1 MLSVV
6 FELLFWLAVVAL
18 PVWIWLDAVA
28 ALWAALIYLVLHIL
42 IQNWKFIRFQ
52 KWLNSESLQ
61 VNPDWNGAWLD
72 VAARINRQQ
81 LVADNSAKLNE
92 RRLQDF
98 LLAIQASPNGVILLD
113 GEARI
118 DWCNDTAASHLGLDV
133 KKDRLQHI
141 VHLVRDPLFTRY
153 FAQDNHPSEV
163 LIDGRSTSV
172 SNFRKLSVQLHK
184 YGDGRLLLLS
194 RDVTEVVKAEA
205 MRRDFVANVSH
216 EIRTPLT
223 VLGGFVETLQS
234 VPLDEQET
242 QKYLQL
248 MSSQAGRMQSLV
260 ADLLTLSQ
268 LEATQS
274 PIGQEYV
281 SLPDLVTQVMSEA
294 NAFTSL
300 LAEQQIGKKHA
311 LVFDQVPILW
321 LMGSQKE
328 LFSALSNLVSNA
340 IRYTPLGGLVHLTF
354 LQTVDQLTIS
364 VKDTGPGIA
373 SEHLPRLTERFYRID
388 QSRSRETGGTG
399 LGLAITKHVMQRHG
413 GELQVQSEQ
422 GKGSTFNLIFPASRI
437 ANQIATPDLQT
448 HT

>member
-354 LQTVDQLTIS
+354 LQTDDQLTIS

-437 ANQIATPDLQT
+437 ANQIATPDLQS

>member
-1 MLSVV
+1 MFYVV
-6 FELLFWLAVVAL
+6 FELLFWLVVVAL

-28 ALWAALIYLVLHIL
+28 ALLAASIYLVLFIL
-42 IQNWKFIRFQ
+42 IQDWKFSRFQ
-52 KWLNSESLQ
+52 KWLHSVPLQ

-72 VAARINRQQ
+72 VAARIHRQQ
-81 LVADNSAKLNE
+81 LLADNIAKLNE

-141 VHLVRDPLFTRY
+141 VHLVRDPLFARY

-172 SNFRKLSVQLHK
+172 SNLRKLSVQLHK

-234 VPLDEQET
+234 VPLDAQET

-274 PIGQEYV
+274 PNGQDYI

-294 NAFTSL
+294 NSFTSL
-300 LAEQQIGKKHA
+300 LAEQQVGKKHA
-311 LVFDQVPILW
+311 LVFDQVPLLW

-354 LQTVDQLTIS
+354 SQTDDQLTIS
-364 VKDTGPGIA
+364 VIDTGPGIA

-413 GELQVQSEQ
+413 GELQIQSEL
-422 GKGSTFNLIFPASRI
+422 GKGSTFNLIFPSSRI
-437 ANQIATPDLQT
+437 STQIATSDL
-448 HT
+448 HTNS

>member
-1 MLSVV
+1 MLNVV

-18 PVWIWLDAVA
+18 PVWIWLDAAA
-28 ALWAALIYLVLHIL
+28 ALWAASIYLVLHIL
-42 IQNWKFIRFQ
+42 IQNWKFTRFQ
-52 KWLNSESLQ
+52 NWLTSASLQ
-61 VNPDWNGAWLD
+61 ANPDWNGAWLD
-72 VAARINRQQ
+72 VAARIQRQQ
-81 LVADNSAKLNE
+81 LLADNSAKLNE

-172 SNFRKLSVQLHK
+172 SNLRKLSVQLHK

-234 VPLDEQET
+234 VPLDAQET

-248 MSSQAGRMQSLV
+248 MSTQADRMQSLV

-268 LEATQS
+268 LEVSQS
-274 PIGQEYV
+274 PNGQDYV
-281 SLPDLVTQVMSEA
+281 SLPDLVNQVMSEA

-300 LAEQQIGKKHA
+300 LADQQIGKKHA
-311 LVFDQVPILW
+311 LIFDQVPLLW
-321 LMGSQKE
+321 VLGSQKE
-328 LFSALSNLVSNA
+328 LYSALSNLVSNA

-354 LQTVDQLTIS
+354 SQTEDQLTIS

-413 GELQVQSEQ
+413 GELQIQSEL

-437 ANQIATPDLQT
+437 SNHVATPDLQK
-448 HT
+448 HA

>member
-1 MLSVV
+1 MFYVV
-6 FELLFWLAVVAL
+6 FELLFWLVVVAL

-28 ALWAALIYLVLHIL
+28 ALLAASIYLVLFIL
-42 IQNWKFIRFQ
+42 IQDWKFSRFQ
-52 KWLNSESLQ
+52 KWLHSVPLQ

-72 VAARINRQQ
+72 VAARIHRQQ
-81 LVADNSAKLNE
+81 LLADNIAKLNE

-141 VHLVRDPLFTRY
+141 VHLVRDPLFARY

-172 SNFRKLSVQLHK
+172 SNLRKLSVQLHK

-234 VPLDEQET
+234 VPLDAQET

-248 MSSQAGRMQSLV
+248 MSSQAERMQSLV

-274 PIGQEYV
+274 PNSQDYI

-294 NAFTSL
+294 NSFTSL
-300 LAEQQIGKKHA
+300 LAEQQVGKKHA
-311 LVFDQVPILW
+311 LVFDQVPLLW

-354 LQTVDQLTIS
+354 SQTDDQLTIS
-364 VKDTGPGIA
+364 VIDTGPGIA

-413 GELQVQSEQ
+413 GELQIQSEL
-422 GKGSTFNLIFPASRI
+422 GKGSTFNLIFPSSRI
-437 ANQIATPDLQT
+437 STQIATSDL
-448 HT
+448 HTNS

>member
-6 FELLFWLAVVAL
+6 FELLFWLAVIAL
-18 PVWIWLDAVA
+18 PVWIWLDAAA

-52 KWLNSESLQ
+52 NWLNSASLQ

-72 VAARINRQQ
+72 VAARIHRQQ

-118 DWCNDTAASHLGLDV
+118 DWCNDTAASHLGLDA

-141 VHLVRDPLFTRY
+141 VHLVRDPHFTRY
-153 FAQDNHPSEV
+153 FAQENHPSEV

-172 SNFRKLSVQLHK
+172 SNFPKLSVQLHK

-234 VPLDEQET
+234 VPLDAQET

-274 PIGQEYV
+274 PNGQEYV

-294 NAFTSL
+294 NAFTSM
-300 LAEQQIGKKHA
+300 LAEQQSGKKHA

-354 LQTVDQLTIS
+354 LHTDDHLTIS

-437 ANQIATPDLQT
+437 ANQIATPDQQT

>member
-1 MLSVV
+1 MFYVV
-6 FELLFWLAVVAL
+6 FELLFWLALVAL

-28 ALWAALIYLVLHIL
+28 ALLAASAYLVLHVL
-42 IQNWKFIRFQ
+42 IQDWKFTRFQ
-52 KWLNSESLQ
+52 NWLNSTYLQ
-61 VNPDWNGAWLD
+61 ANPAWSGAWLD
-72 VAARINRQQ
+72 VATRIQRQQ
-81 LVADNSAKLNE
+81 LLAENSNKLHE

-113 GEARI
+113 DEARI

-153 FAQDNHPSEV
+153 FAQENHPSEV

-172 SNFRKLSVQLHK
+172 SNLRKLSVQLHK

-234 VPLDEQET
+234 VPLDANDI
-242 QKYLQL
+242 QKYLHL
-248 MSSQAGRMQSLV
+248 MAIQSDRMQSLV

-268 LEATQS
+268 LEVSQS
-274 PIGQEYV
+274 PNGQDYV
-281 SLPDLVTQVMSEA
+281 SLPDLINQVISEA
-294 NAFTSL
+294 NALTSL
-300 LAEQQIGKKHA
+300 IADQFSGQKHE
-311 LVFDQVPILW
+311 LIFDQAPCLY
-321 LMGSQKE
+321 LMGSKSE

-354 LQTVDQLTIS
+354 SQTDDRLTIS

-413 GELQVQSEQ
+413 GELQIQSEL

-437 ANQIATPDLQT
+437 SNQIATPDL
-448 HT
+448 HTTT

>member
-1 MLSVV
+1 MFYVV
-6 FELLFWLAVVAL
+6 FELLFWLVVVAL

-28 ALWAALIYLVLHIL
+28 ALLAALAYLVVHIL
-42 IQNWKFIRFQ
+42 IQDWKFTRFQ
-52 KWLNSESLQ
+52 NWLNSTYLQ
-61 VNPDWNGAWLD
+61 ANPPWSGAWLD
-72 VAARINRQQ
+72 VASRIQRQF
-81 LVADNSAKLNE
+81 LLAENSTKLHE

-113 GEARI
+113 DEARI
-118 DWCNDTAASHLGLDV
+118 DWCNVTAASHLGLDV

-141 VHLVRDPLFTRY
+141 VHLVRDPVFTRY
-153 FAQDNHPSEV
+153 FAQENHPSEV
-163 LIDGRSTSV
+163 LIDGRSAAV
-172 SNFRKLSVQLHK
+172 SSLRKLSVQLHK

-205 MRRDFVANVSH
+205 LRRDFVANVSH

-234 VPLDEQET
+234 VPLDAEET

-248 MSSQAGRMQSLV
+248 MSVQSDRMQSLV
-260 ADLLTLSQ
+260 ADLLILSQ
-268 LEATQS
+268 LEVSQS
-274 PIGQEYV
+274 PNGQDLV
-281 SLPDLVTQVMSEA
+281 SLPDLVDQVMSEA
-294 NAFTSL
+294 NALTTL
-300 LAEQQIGKKHA
+300 LAEQQNGNQHA
-311 LVFDQVPILW
+311 LVFDKVPL
-321 LMGSQKE
+321 LCVKGSQKE

-354 LQTVDQLTIS
+354 SQREDQLTIS
-364 VKDTGPGIA
+364 VKDTGPGIP

-413 GELQVQSEQ
+413 GELQIQSEL

-437 ANQIATPDLQT
+437 SNQIATPDLQT
-448 HT
+448 SA

>member
-6 FELLFWLAVVAL
+6 FELLFWLAVIAL
-18 PVWIWLDAVA
+18 PVWIWLDAAA

-52 KWLNSESLQ
+52 NWLNSASLQ

-72 VAARINRQQ
+72 VAARIHRQQ

-118 DWCNDTAASHLGLDV
+118 DWCNDTAASHLGLDA

-141 VHLVRDPLFTRY
+141 VHLVRDPHFTRY
-153 FAQDNHPSEV
+153 FAQENHPSEV

-172 SNFRKLSVQLHK
+172 SNFPKLSVQLHK

-234 VPLDEQET
+234 VPLDAQET

-274 PIGQEYV
+274 PNGQEYV

-294 NAFTSL
+294 NAFTAM
-300 LAEQQIGKKHA
+300 LAEQQSGKKHA

-354 LQTVDQLTIS
+354 LHTDDHLTIS

>member
-42 IQNWKFIRFQ
+42 IQNWKFTRFQ
-52 KWLNSESLQ
+52 NWLNSASLQ

-81 LVADNSAKLNE
+81 ILADNNAKLNE

-118 DWCNDTAASHLGLDV
+118 DWCNDTAASHMGLDI

-172 SNFRKLSVQLHK
+172 SNLRKLSVQLHK

-194 RDVTEVVKAEA
+194 RDVTEVVKAEV

-234 VPLDEQET
+234 VPLDAQET

-274 PIGQEYV
+274 PNGQEYV

-300 LAEQQIGKKHA
+300 LAEQQNGKKHA

-354 LQTVDQLTIS
+354 LQTDDQLTIS

-413 GELQVQSEQ
+413 GELQIQSEL
-422 GKGSTFNLIFPASRI
+422 GLGSTFNLIFPASRI
-437 ANQIATPDLQT
+437 SNQIATPDLQT

>member
-6 FELLFWLAVVAL
+6 FELLFWLAVIAL
-18 PVWIWLDAVA
+18 PVWIWLDAAA

-52 KWLNSESLQ
+52 NWLNSASLQ

-72 VAARINRQQ
+72 VAARIHRQQ

-118 DWCNDTAASHLGLDV
+118 DWCNDTAASHLGLDF

-153 FAQDNHPSEV
+153 FSQDNHPSEV
-163 LIDGRSTSV
+163 LIDGRSTSA
-172 SNFRKLSVQLHK
+172 SNLRKLSVQLHK

-234 VPLDEQET
+234 VPLDAQEA

-248 MSSQAGRMQSLV
+248 MSTQADRMQSLV

-268 LEATQS
+268 LEVSQS
-274 PIGQEYV
+274 PNGQDYV
-281 SLPDLVTQVMSEA
+281 SLPDLVNQVMSEA

-300 LAEQQIGKKHA
+300 LADQQIVKKHA
-311 LVFDQVPILW
+311 LIFDQVPPLW
-321 LMGSQKE
+321 VLGSQKE
-328 LFSALSNLVSNA
+328 LYSALSNLVSNA

-354 LQTVDQLTIS
+354 SQTEDQLTIS

-413 GELQVQSEQ
+413 GELQIQSEL
-422 GKGSTFNLIFPASRI
+422 GKGSSFNLIFPASRV
-437 ANQIATPDLQT
+437 ANHVATPDLQT
-448 HT
+448 NT

>member
-1 MLSVV
+1 MFYVV

-28 ALWAALIYLVLHIL
+28 ALWAALAYLVVHIL
-42 IQNWKFIRFQ
+42 IQNWKFRRFQ
-52 KWLNSESLQ
+52 NWLNSTYLQ
-61 VNPDWNGAWLD
+61 ANPPWSGAWLD
-72 VAARINRQQ
+72 VATRIQRQ
-81 LVADNSAKLNE
+81 LLLADNSTKLHE

-113 GEARI
+113 DEARI
-118 DWCNDTAASHLGLDV
+118 DWCNVTAASHLGLDV
-133 KKDRLQHI
+133 KKDHLQHI
-141 VHLVRDPLFTRY
+141 IHLVRDPVFARY
-153 FAQDNHPSEV
+153 FAQENHPSEV
-163 LIDGRSTSV
+163 LIDGRSASV
-172 SNFRKLSVQLHK
+172 SSLRKLSVQLHK

-194 RDVTEVVKAEA
+194 RDVTEVVKAES

-234 VPLDEQET
+234 VPLDAEET

-248 MSSQAGRMQSLV
+248 MSIQSDRMQSLV
-260 ADLLTLSQ
+260 ADLLILSQ
-268 LEATQS
+268 LEVSQS
-274 PIGQEYV
+274 PNGQDLV
-281 SLPDLVTQVMSEA
+281 SLPDLVDQVMSEA
-294 NAFTSL
+294 NGLTTL
-300 LAEQQIGKKHA
+300 LAEQQNGNQHA
-311 LVFDQVPILW
+311 LVFDKVPL
-321 LMGSQKE
+321 LCVKGSQKE

-354 LQTVDQLTIS
+354 SQTEDQLTIS
-364 VKDTGPGIA
+364 VKDTGPGIP

-413 GELQVQSEQ
+413 GELQIQSEL

-437 ANQIATPDLQT
+437 SNQIATPDLLT
-448 HT
+448 SA

>member
-6 FELLFWLAVVAL
+6 FELLFWLAVIAL
-18 PVWIWLDAVA
+18 PVWIWLDAAA

-52 KWLNSESLQ
+52 NWLNSASLQ

-72 VAARINRQQ
+72 VAARIHRQQ

-118 DWCNDTAASHLGLDV
+118 DWCNDTAASHLGLDA

-141 VHLVRDPLFTRY
+141 VHLVRDPHFTRY
-153 FAQDNHPSEV
+153 FAQENHPSEV

-172 SNFRKLSVQLHK
+172 SNFPKLSVQLHK

-234 VPLDEQET
+234 VPLDAQET

-274 PIGQEYV
+274 PNGQEYV

-294 NAFTSL
+294 NAFTSM
-300 LAEQQIGKKHA
+300 LAEQQSGKKHA

-354 LQTVDQLTIS
+354 LNTDDQLTIS

-437 ANQIATPDLQT
+437 ANQIATPDQQT

>member
-1 MLSVV
+1 
-6 FELLFWLAVVAL
+6 
-18 PVWIWLDAVA
+18 
-28 ALWAALIYLVLHIL
+28 
-42 IQNWKFIRFQ
+42 
-52 KWLNSESLQ
+52 
-61 VNPDWNGAWLD
+61 
-72 VAARINRQQ
+72 
-81 LVADNSAKLNE
+81 
-92 RRLQDF
+92 
-98 LLAIQASPNGVILLD
+98 
-113 GEARI
+113 
-118 DWCNDTAASHLGLDV
+118 
-133 KKDRLQHI
+133 
-141 VHLVRDPLFTRY
+141 
-153 FAQDNHPSEV
+153 
-163 LIDGRSTSV
+163 
-172 SNFRKLSVQLHK
+172 
-184 YGDGRLLLLS
+184 
-194 RDVTEVVKAEA
+194 

-234 VPLDEQET
+234 VPLDAQET

-274 PIGQEYV
+274 PNSQDYV

-294 NAFTSL
+294 NAFTLL
-300 LAEQQIGKKHA
+300 LADQQNGQKHA
-311 LVFDQVPILW
+311 LVFDQVPLIRV
-321 LMGSQKE
+321 MGSQKE

-354 LQTVDQLTIS
+354 SQTDDQLTIS

-413 GELQVQSEQ
+413 GELQIQSEQ

>member
-1 MLSVV
+1 MFYVV
-6 FELLFWLAVVAL
+6 FELLFWLVVVAL

-28 ALWAALIYLVLHIL
+28 ALLAALAYLVVHIL
-42 IQNWKFIRFQ
+42 IQDWKFTRFQ
-52 KWLNSESLQ
+52 NWLNSTYLQ
-61 VNPDWNGAWLD
+61 ANPPWSGAWLD
-72 VAARINRQQ
+72 VATRIQRQF
-81 LVADNSAKLNE
+81 LLAENSTKLHE

-113 GEARI
+113 DEARI
-118 DWCNDTAASHLGLDV
+118 DWCNVTAASHLGLDV

-141 VHLVRDPLFTRY
+141 VHLVRDPVFTRY
-153 FAQDNHPSEV
+153 FAQENHPSEV
-163 LIDGRSTSV
+163 LIDGRSAAV
-172 SNFRKLSVQLHK
+172 SSLRKLSVQLHK

-234 VPLDEQET
+234 VPLDAEET

-248 MSSQAGRMQSLV
+248 MSVQSDRMQSLV
-260 ADLLTLSQ
+260 ADLLILSQ
-268 LEATQS
+268 LEVSQS
-274 PIGQEYV
+274 PNGQDLV
-281 SLPDLVTQVMSEA
+281 SLPDLVDQVMSEA
-294 NAFTSL
+294 NALTTL
-300 LAEQQIGKKHA
+300 LAEQQNGNQHA
-311 LVFDQVPILW
+311 LVFDKVPL
-321 LMGSQKE
+321 LCVKGSQKE

-354 LQTVDQLTIS
+354 SQREDQLTIS
-364 VKDTGPGIA
+364 VKDTGPGIP

-413 GELQVQSEQ
+413 GELQIQSEL

-437 ANQIATPDLQT
+437 SNQIATPDLQT
-448 HT
+448 SA

>member
-6 FELLFWLAVVAL
+6 FELLFWLAVIAL
-18 PVWIWLDAVA
+18 PVWIWLDAAA

-42 IQNWKFIRFQ
+42 IQNWQFIRFQ
-52 KWLNSESLQ
+52 KWLNSASLQ

-72 VAARINRQQ
+72 VAARIHRQQ

-153 FAQDNHPSEV
+153 FAQENHPSEV

-234 VPLDEQET
+234 VPLDAQET

-274 PIGQEYV
+274 PNGQEYV

-294 NAFTSL
+294 NAFTAM
-300 LAEQQIGKKHA
+300 LAEQQSGKKHA

-354 LQTVDQLTIS
+354 LQTDDQLTIS

>member
-6 FELLFWLAVVAL
+6 FELLFWLAVIAL
-18 PVWIWLDAVA
+18 PVWIWLDAAA

-42 IQNWKFIRFQ
+42 IQHWKFIRFQ
-52 KWLNSESLQ
+52 NWLNSASLQ

-72 VAARINRQQ
+72 VAARIHRQQ

-118 DWCNDTAASHLGLDV
+118 DWCNDTAASHLGLDA

-153 FAQDNHPSEV
+153 FAQENHPSEV

-234 VPLDEQET
+234 VPLDAQET

-274 PIGQEYV
+274 PNSQDYV

-294 NAFTSL
+294 NAFTSM
-300 LAEQQIGKKHA
+300 LAEQQSGKKHA

-321 LMGSQKE
+321 LIGSQKE

-354 LQTVDQLTIS
+354 LHTDDHLTIS

-422 GKGSTFNLIFPASRI
+422 GKGSTFNLIFPASRVS
-437 ANQIATPDLQT
+437 NQIATPDLHT

>member
-1 MLSVV
+1 MFYVV
-6 FELLFWLAVVAL
+6 FELLFWLVVVAL

-28 ALWAALIYLVLHIL
+28 ALLAASIYLVLFIL
-42 IQNWKFIRFQ
+42 IQDWKFSRFQ
-52 KWLNSESLQ
+52 KWLHSVPLQ

-72 VAARINRQQ
+72 VAARIHRQQ
-81 LVADNSAKLNE
+81 LLADNIAKLNE

-141 VHLVRDPLFTRY
+141 VHLVRDPLFARY

-172 SNFRKLSVQLHK
+172 SNLRKLSVQLHK

-234 VPLDEQET
+234 VPLDAQET

-248 MSSQAGRMQSLV
+248 MSSQAERMQSLV

-274 PIGQEYV
+274 PNGQDYI

-294 NAFTSL
+294 NSFTSL
-300 LAEQQIGKKHA
+300 LAEQQVGKKHA
-311 LVFDQVPILW
+311 LVFDQVPLLW

-354 LQTVDQLTIS
+354 SQTDDQLTIS
-364 VKDTGPGIA
+364 VIDTGPGIA

-413 GELQVQSEQ
+413 GELQIQSEL
-422 GKGSTFNLIFPASRI
+422 GKGSTFNLIFPSSRI
-437 ANQIATPDLQT
+437 STQIATSDS
-448 HT
+448 HTNS